1 MSQIQLGLKI
11 QEAQGEQAFSLYYF
25 QELAKLNQTRLSVV
39 NEINDSLLNLISNK
53 HVYYYLFALSIL
65 IDSITAQIMMLSV
78 FNKAVI
84 NQERTYRQQF
94 VERIETALSS
104 ISEIDLKKS
113 LLRSLSNY
121 YYWTLRPEKAVSF
134 LSEAINLANMDHD
147 KQFLEGNN
155 KLLERM
161 KEEPD
166 PYKKAEETVEDK
178 SIDEMTVEE
187 YQEMTRK
194 LLMRQG
200 ISLDGNDKLTIAI
213 SMALRDMN
221 PKPYFQFCEHL
232 YIGYVNTSVVG
243 VSIGLPSMGTKIIW
257 CEHCKSSI
265 EAFDLQG
272 AFESFQQENCEKC
285 TFHKSRSKDWTCYV
299 KWVKDQQQSH
309 PEFKKGLQK
318 IRNEDFGTSHVIQ
331 SFLSASCFNF
341 KSSFSLT
348 ATGLLCCS
356 R

>member
-1 MSQIQLGLKI
+1 M
-11 QEAQGEQAFSLYYF
+11 
-25 QELAKLNQTRLSVV
+25 RLSVV
-39 NEINDSLLNLISNK
+39 KEINDSLLNLISNK

-65 IDSITAQIMMLSV
+65 IDSITAQVMMLSV

-84 NQERTYRQQF
+84 DQEKNYRQQF
-94 VERIETALSS
+94 VEQIETALPS

-134 LSEAINLANMDHD
+134 LSEAITLANIDHD

-155 KLLERM
+155 KLLKRM

-166 PYKKAEETVEDK
+166 PYKKAEEASEDK
-178 SIDEMTVEE
+178 NIDEMTVEE

-194 LLMRQG
+194 LLVGQG
-200 ISLDGNDKLTIAI
+200 IPLEGKDQLTIAI
-213 SMALRDMN
+213 RTALRDMN

-232 YIGYVNTSVVG
+232 YMGYVNTSPVG
-243 VSIGLPSMGTKIIW
+243 ASIGLPSMGTKIIW

-285 TFHKSRSKDWTCYV
+285 TFHKSRAEDWKCFV
-299 KWVKDQQQSH
+299 KWVKDQQQNH

-318 IRNEDFGTSHVIQ
+318 
-331 SFLSASCFNF
+331 
-341 KSSFSLT
+341 
-348 ATGLLCCS
+348 
-356 R
+356 